1 MTGDKKETDAEKAL
15 RYLEQARALVKVAAT
30 IKDVKSQQL
39 VIAAAQHYE
48 RLAAQLTATP
58 SSMLR
63 PRNP

>member
-15 RYLEQARALVKVAAT
+15 RYLEHARGLVKVAAT
-30 IKDVKSQQL
+30 IKDEESQQL
-39 VIAAAQHYE
+39 VVEAAQHYE
-48 RLAAQLTATP
+48 RLAAALTATP